1 MALEI
6 KTVIGSNLSFPSD
19 ANLSCFFL
27 FLLIIDFLI
36 PAVIAQIPVPTA
48 ELAIPTGITVNEANA
63 EITTKPLTKT
73 RSKNEKN
80 KKFEIIQSPKEIFIV
95 FTC

>member
-6 KTVIGSNLSFPSD
+6 KTVIRSNLAFPSD

-27 FLLIIDFLI
+27 FLLIDFLI